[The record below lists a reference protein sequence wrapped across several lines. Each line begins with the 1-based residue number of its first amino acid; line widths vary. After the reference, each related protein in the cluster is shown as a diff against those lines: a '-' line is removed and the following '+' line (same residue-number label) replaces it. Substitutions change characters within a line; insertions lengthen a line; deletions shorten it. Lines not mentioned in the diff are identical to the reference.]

1 MEKRNEILKS
11 FSWAALVAMKMAWRE
26 GNITSGFSE
35 HVFIMNWLA
44 TARKRKLFP
53 QTVSSEI
60 DYLIND
66 GRMKGHN
73 SGLRTKLEYI
83 YSCCQKDI
91 SKQAAYFRFTRVME
105 VLKNE
110 GWKGYL
116 LTSAK
121 WKALRRESF
130 GARENF
136 IFMNEAD
143 VKVSFNSNGRLIRA
157 LELRV
162 SGDIK
167 TAESVFENYY
177 LPVRTECQ
185 DGGRYYF
192 YLFPELESISG
203 QG

>member
-1 MEKRNEILKS
+1 MENRNENLES
-11 FSWAALVAMKMAWRE
+11 FSWAGLVAMKMAWRE

-35 HVFIMNWLA
+35 HVFIMNWLT
-44 TARKRKLFP
+44 TARKSKLFP
-53 QTVSSEI
+53 QAASSEI

-91 SKQAAYFRFTRVME
+91 RKQAAYFRFTRIME

-130 GARENF
+130 GAKENF
-136 IFMNEAD
+136 IFMSEAD
-143 VKVSFNSNGRLIRA
+143 VKVSFNSNGRLTRA

-192 YLFPELESISG
+192 YLFPELESVSG

>member
-1 MEKRNEILKS
+1 MENRNEILES
-11 FSWAALVAMKMAWRE
+11 SSWAALVAMKMAWRE
-26 GNITSGFSE
+26 GNITSYFSE
-35 HVFIMNWLA
+35 HVFIMNWLV
-44 TARKRKLFP
+44 TARERKLFP

-73 SGLRTKLEYI
+73 PGLRTKLGYI

-91 SKQAAYFRFTRVME
+91 SKQAAYFRFTRIME

-121 WKALRRESF
+121 WKALRRENF
-130 GARENF
+130 GDKENF
-136 IFMNEAD
+136 IFMNETD

-167 TAESVFENYY
+167 TAESVFENHS

-192 YLFPELESISG
+192 YLFPELESVSG

>member
-1 MEKRNEILKS
+1 MENRNENLES
-11 FSWAALVAMKMAWRE
+11 FSWAGLVAMKMAWRE
-26 GNITSGFSE
+26 GNITSDFSE
-35 HVFIMNWLA
+35 HVFIMNWLT
-44 TARKRKLFP
+44 TARKSKLFP
-53 QTVSSEI
+53 QAASSEI

-91 SKQAAYFRFTRVME
+91 RKQAAYFRFTRIME

-130 GARENF
+130 GAKENF
-136 IFMNEAD
+136 IFMSEAD

-192 YLFPELESISG
+192 YLFP
-203 QG
+203 

>member
-1 MEKRNEILKS
+1 
-11 FSWAALVAMKMAWRE
+11 
-26 GNITSGFSE
+26 
-35 HVFIMNWLA
+35 
-44 TARKRKLFP
+44 
-53 QTVSSEI
+53 
-60 DYLIND
+60 
-66 GRMKGHN
+66 
-73 SGLRTKLEYI
+73 
-83 YSCCQKDI
+83 
-91 SKQAAYFRFTRVME
+91 ME

-110 GWKGYL
+110 GWKGYM

-167 TAESVFENYY
+167 MAESVFENYY

-192 YLFPELESISG
+192 YLFPELESVSG

>member
-1 MEKRNEILKS
+1 MENRNEILES

-53 QTVSSEI
+53 LAVSSEI
-60 DYLIND
+60 DYLINN

-121 WKALRRESF
+121 WKSLRRENF
-130 GARENF
+130 GDKQNF
-136 IFMNEAD
+136 IFMNETD
-143 VKVSFNSNGRLIRA
+143 VKVSFNSNGKLIHA

-167 TAESVFENYY
+167 KAESVFENHC
-177 LPVRTECQ
+177 LPVRTEFQ

-192 YLFPELESISG
+192 YLFPVLDSVSG